1 MKRKMLCCFVLCLSL
16 ILLTSNLHAELRDW
30 GGEGEYFHDTDTG
43 LYWWDPAEF
52 VGWSYSEINAFITAN
67 PTWKWATS
75 DEIDALVGKSSEGG
89 VPLTE
94 VMGPHQFQT
103 GFFVDGT
110 WYHGSRWIGY
120 YENTPANPDGWLL
133 QTFLDEGPPVVNDLS
148 MLGDSGFQN
157 NVDNWT
163 HGAWINRAVDPT
175 CPITISSSFTETP
188 PDIDGFVGF
197 GEWTISNRIELN
209 HGFITVL
216 NDRTRLYILV
226 DVLEDTGDDENDY
239 FWLTFDV
246 DQDGEI
252 TEDVDLN
259 YGLHP
264 YTGNM
269 RYQFYLGPGT
279 WTGLQPETF
288 SSKARGFGCFFGD
301 GSLTLSLFPYNVSCN
316 SHRVWEFGIDLAEIG
331 AEPGGTTRMGLRV
344 SSPNPSFTENIPPNF
359 FTDFT
364 DLIVVELAPPT
375 GFSIAPSPFASV
387 ELDTNPIEVTQA
399 IQTRDNIL
407 PLVEDKTTVARVY
420 VDVDGVVFSQPSIVS
435 LYASRDG
442 VDLPGSPLAKYY
454 NAPTS
459 IDREDLNDT
468 ANFLL
473 PNTWDD
479 GTIQFRAIA
488 RDLFSNQSSSG
499 TIPLTFTPK
508 ETPTYWIVPINTGTS
523 SSPMLVSN
531 DEISIQESYLETVY
545 PVAGVDFVR
554 KSWEVIGPTTVS
566 NTIDELNDYHSTVV
580 LAWILGLLF
589 TGEAP
594 FDLPDQ
600 IYGFTPSG
608 GGSSD
613 PVWIGKNGYVDR
625 GYRGTSREATMAH
638 EINHNLDR
646 DPSGTWGRHTKF
658 GCGAAGPD
666 PNWPYTND
674 DIQEVGFDTRKPWSA
689 GAGHHTVVPADYP
702 DFMSYCQSGHLPTK
716 WISPYRWENLF
727 NNFSTVLTF
736 GLRSEA
742 LAALRNKIQ
751 TVYYLS
757 GQVHVDGT
765 GELNPVLVQPG
776 IPTEEILQGDYL
788 IELLGPKGEILQRV
802 PFFVSFVDVEGNDLE
817 TVHFNLQLPEV
828 RDSVASIRLKLKNQ
842 VLDEIKVSEH
852 PPSVQVL
859 APNGGEEWSGRE
871 TIKWSAHD
879 EDQDPLSFTLL
890 YTPDSGNTWFP
901 VANNVYENYYNID
914 TSLLRGGKEAK
925 IRVIATDGF
934 NTSQDDSDETFTVLP
949 NPPEVNIVQP
959 GDGTLFELGQMISF
973 IGNATDTED
982 EAIPEESFI
991 WSYEGTVFGAGRQ
1004 VEAALPEG
1012 NHVVMLTVTDSD
1024 GGSGTASVDIRVA
1037 RVCKGDL
1044 DDDGDVDG
1052 VDLARL
1058 AKNPRLMDLAV
1069 FAVEFGRIDCP
1080 LLIEKGT
1087 AH

>member
-30 GGEGEYFHDTDTG
+30 GGEDEYFHDTDTG

-103 GFFVDGT
+103 GFLVDGT

-120 YENTPANPDGWLL
+120 YENTPANPDGWLV
-133 QTFLDEGPPVVNDLS
+133 QTFFDAGPPVINDLS

-163 HGAWINRAVDPT
+163 HGVWINSTVDPT
-175 CPITISSSFTETP
+175 GPITISSSFTETP

-197 GEWTISNRIELN
+197 GEWTISNRIELE

-301 GSLTLSLFPYNVSCN
+301 GSLTLSLFPYNNVSCN

-331 AEPGGTTRMGLRV
+331 AELGGTTRMGLRV
-344 SSPNPSFTENIPPNF
+344 SSSDPAFTEDVPTNF
-359 FTDFT
+359 FMDFAS
-364 DLIVVELAPPT
+364 LIVVELAPPT

-420 VDVDGVVFSQPSIVS
+420 VDVDGVIFSQPSIVS

-442 VDLPGSPLAKYY
+442 IDLPGSPLAKYY

-523 SSPMLVSN
+523 SSPTLVSN
-531 DEISIQESYLETVY
+531 DEISSQESYLETVY
-545 PVAGVDFVR
+545 PVPDVDFVR

-613 PVWIGKNGYVDR
+613 PVWVGKNGYVAR

-646 DPSGTWGRHTKF
+646 DLSGTWGRHTKF

-666 PNWPYTND
+666 PDWPYNDD
-674 DIQEVGFDTRKPWSA
+674 DIQEVGFDSRKPWSA

-702 DFMSYCQSGHLPTK
+702 DFMSYCQSGYLPTK

-742 LAALRNKIQ
+742 LAALRNQIQ

-765 GELNPVLVQPG
+765 GELNPVLVQSG
-776 IPTEEILQGDYL
+776 IPTEQILQGDYL
-788 IELLGPKGEILQRV
+788 IELLGPKGGILQRV
-802 PFFVSFVDVEGNDLE
+802 PFFVSFVDVEGKNLE
-817 TVHFNLQLPEV
+817 TVHFNFQLPEV
-828 RDSVASIRLKLKNQ
+828 RDSVASIRLKLKDQ

-852 PPSVQVL
+852 PPSIQVL
-859 APNGGEEWSGRE
+859 APNGGEEWSGHE

-879 EDQDPLSFTLL
+879 GDQDPLSFTLL
-890 YTPDSGNTWFP
+890 YTPDSGNTWLP
-901 VANNVYENYYNID
+901 VASNVHENYYEVD

-925 IRVIATDGF
+925 IRVIVTDGF
-934 NTSQDDSDETFTVLP
+934 NTAQDDSDETFTVLP

-959 GDGTLFELGQMISF
+959 GDGALFELGHMISF

-982 EAIPEESFI
+982 ESIPEESFI
-991 WSYEGTVFGAGRQ
+991 WSYDGTVFGTGRE

-1012 NHVVMLTVTDSD
+1012 NHVVMLTVIDS
-1024 GGSGTASVDIRVA
+1024 GGDSGTASVDIRVA
-1037 RVCKGDL
+1037 RMCKGDL

-1052 VDLARL
+1052 SDLAEL
-1058 AKNPRLMDLAV
+1058 AANPGLLDLSS
-1069 FAVEFGRIDCP
+1069 FAEEFGRMDC
-1080 LLIEKGT
+1080 L
-1087 AH
+1087 H